1 MKITASNNTHFLFG
15 FSPVFWGIFFVVMGA
30 SIAYAQQ
37 KDEVQIASDAYV
49 YEGNVVLEK
58 DFTEAEK
65 YYRRA
70 ISKKPQT
77 QKVHTI

>member
-1 MKITASNNTHFLFG
+1 
-15 FSPVFWGIFFVVMGA
+15 MGA

-37 KDEVQIASDAYV
+37 KDEVQIAPDAYV

-58 DFTEAEK
+58 DFTEAENITGEQ
-65 YYRRA
+65 YQ
-70 ISKKPQT
+70 KPQT